1 MGKGEKKKAL
11 IYGGGCLPGQVQP
24 SRPAPPQRAL
34 GGAAGAAM
42 RCGAVRCGPGERGR
56 GRLGGRVPLAG
67 SESTEVSRGA
77 LARSPLSV
85 ILVRMARGS
94 RDRGTERLGGL
105 NLMPWAPLQG
115 KAAADLQ
122 LSRALCGMRGKSIQ
136 SGENKPTVIAG
147 ILVGSLS
154 AEAKDLR
161 AVTHE
166 ASHS

>member
-1 MGKGEKKKAL
+1 M
-11 IYGGGCLPGQVQP
+11 
-24 SRPAPPQRAL
+24 
-34 GGAAGAAM
+34 
-42 RCGAVRCGPGERGR
+42 
-56 GRLGGRVPLAG
+56 
-67 SESTEVSRGA
+67 SRGA